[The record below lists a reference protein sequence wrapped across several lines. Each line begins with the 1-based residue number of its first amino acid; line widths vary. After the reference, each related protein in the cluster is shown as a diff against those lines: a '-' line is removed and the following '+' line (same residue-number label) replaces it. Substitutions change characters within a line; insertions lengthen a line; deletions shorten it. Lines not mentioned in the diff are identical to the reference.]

1 MKRDLS
7 DNRGEVIRAAI
18 DLLKEF
24 DYDTA
29 ANKLQ
34 KAHESS
40 SCRIELI
47 CGNTDDRNIAEA
59 FRACG
64 LGHAYLT
71 DSGVM
76 YIIK

>member
-1 MKRDLS
+1 MKQGLDG
-7 DNRGEVIRAAI
+7 NRTEVIRAAI

-34 KAHESS
+34 KAHESGS
-40 SCRIELI
+40 RRIELI